1 MLNDA
6 ARVPRDPSDLMQV
19 CAGYQ
24 APDEW
29 HMVYIALDEVG
40 RWQVFDTSP
49 ERIVLIET
57 LTGHDDR
64 IDQAR
69 ALALDY
75 AGEKAAFHA
84 GERDS
89 DPLAHP
95 TPLPASVR
103 AA

>member
-1 MLNDA
+1 
-6 ARVPRDPSDLMQV
+6 
-19 CAGYQ
+19 
-24 APDEW
+24 
-29 HMVYIALDEVG
+29 
-40 RWQVFDTSP
+40 
-49 ERIVLIET
+49 VLIET